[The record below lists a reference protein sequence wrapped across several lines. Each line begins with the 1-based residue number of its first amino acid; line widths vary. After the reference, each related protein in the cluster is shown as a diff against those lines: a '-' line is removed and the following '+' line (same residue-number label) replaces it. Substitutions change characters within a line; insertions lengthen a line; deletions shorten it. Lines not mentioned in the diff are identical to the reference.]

1 MPAQVVA
8 DVSTAGIALATSS
21 GGARL
26 YLCPF
31 ADTLASPG
39 DEVPLSN
46 GNIAMQVQANQQSL
60 ATHNGGTLQ
69 LAGTPT
75 RSLNFGSAAGSVDAK
90 QTELLTAANSSTDTA
105 NEKKMKCNVILAD
118 GAKQAG
124 IVFMG
129 GVTPNGEVDGIMNY
143 EYQSNPITYTFAA
156 ATA

>member
-8 DVSTAGIALATSS
+8 DVSTAGVALATSS

-31 ADTLASPG
+31 ADTLAVA

-46 GNIAMQVQANQQSL
+46 GNVAMQVQANQQSL

-69 LAGTPT
+69 LAGQPT
-75 RSLNFGSAAGSVDAK
+75 RSLNFGSAAGSADAK
-90 QTELLTAANSSTDTA
+90 QTELLTAANSETDTA

-118 GAKQAG
+118 GAKQEG

-143 EYQSNPITYTFAA
+143 EYQSNPITYAFAA
-156 ATA
+156 ATP